1 MSAPTSTKGYVDPY
15 ALGNNSFASLYT
27 DMLEHVPDLTFPMS
41 VPVYARMRRDP
52 KLSSIVQ
59 GWTLNLRR
67 SQWQLDPAGCRPEV
81 VQLVADGTGL
91 AIKGKDE
98 PGAARLRGV
107 SWGDH
112 LNAALRCVPFGFSAF
127 EMEAEIT
134 DKAQL
139 TGLWERPQWT
149 ISHIHTDGKTG
160 LLTGATQDQAAKL
173 DAPQMPAKNLV
184 WYAREREGSNWAGT
198 SLLRASY
205 ASWLIKEEVRRH
217 YGAANVRWAMGV
229 PVMEA
234 LPGTSPTPAQMTEA
248 MQMAAAARGGIQA
261 GAASP
266 PGFAMKILGISGSLP
281 DSQAFLRWLD
291 QQCTASAL
299 MGAFDLGETPNGSRA
314 LGNVFVDALHLALE
328 SEGEFIADVATRQIV
343 ARIVNWNFGEDEPVP
358 RVVVSGVGS
367 RREVTAES
375 LQLLLSSGALAA
387 DPGLEAWV
395 RREYRLPEREGMAPP
410 KVTAPGVDLPEPG
423 EAADGEPTQVAA
435 AARPRGRRKRS
446 TAQPTLF
453 GDDEADA
460 ARIQRQWDD
469 AKARL
474 LKRWPKL
481 AGPMVDELADQAEA
495 AVEAGDLA
503 LLGELQ
509 VSAGVVAAVAVPLRK
524 SGTDLAAEAAA
535 GVVEEAAGQGVDI
548 AAPDLPGRDRV
559 EQHADAVARIIASGY
574 ASGAARISLQ
584 LAGVSAA
591 EVKGAVAAHLTDLG
605 TSENG
610 LVGENIGGLL
620 SAAQHAGRLAVLE
633 KHPATAYRA
642 VEVSDGPN
650 RCKPCAEVNN
660 RRYDTLTE
668 ALKDYPT
675 AGYRGCLGRSRCRGG
690 IHPIF

>member
-1 MSAPTSTKGYVDPY
+1 MTAPNRTAGYVDPY
-15 ALGNNSFASLYT
+15 ALGSNSFASLYT
-27 DMLEHVPDLTFPMS
+27 DLLEHVPDLTFPLS
-41 VPVYARMRRDP
+41 IPVYAKMRRDP
-52 KLSSIVQ
+52 KLSSIIQ

-67 SQWQLDPAGCRPEV
+67 AQWQLDPAGCRPEV
-81 VQLVADGTGL
+81 VRKVADDTGL
-91 AIKGKDE
+91 AVKGKDE

-112 LNAALRCVPFGFSAF
+112 LNAALRMVPFGFSAF
-127 EMEAEIT
+127 EMEADT
-134 DKAQL
+134 SAGDARL

-160 LLTGATQDQAAKL
+160 LLTGATQDSAKL
-173 DAPQMPAKNLV
+173 DSPQMPAKNLV
-184 WYAREREGSNWAGT
+184 WYVREREGSNWAGT

-234 LPGTSPTPAQMTEA
+234 LPGTNPTPGQMSEA
-248 MQMAAAARGGIQA
+248 MQMAAASRGGIAA

-266 PGFAMKILGISGSLP
+266 PGFTLRIKGIEGGLP
-281 DSQAFLRWLD
+281 NSQEFLRWLD

-314 LGNVFVDALHLALE
+314 LGSVFVDALHLALE
-328 SEGEFIADVATRQIV
+328 SEAELVADIATRQIA
-343 ARIVNWNFGEDEPVP
+343 ARIVDWNHGEDEPVP

-387 DPGLEAWV
+387 DPGLEEWV
-395 RREYRLPEREGMAPP
+395 RREYRLPEREGMAEP
-410 KVTAPGVDLPEPG
+410 KVTAPGVDLPE
-423 EAADGEPTQVAA
+423 GEPAEVRA
-435 AARPRGRRKRS
+435 AARSRSSRRRPAK
-446 TAQPTLF
+446 QQTLF
-453 GDDEADA
+453 GDDDDPAAVA
-460 ARIQRQWDD
+460 ARIQQQWSD

-481 AGPMVDELADQAEA
+481 AKPMVAELAGQAES
-495 AVEAGDLA
+495 AVAAGDLA

-509 VSAGVVAAVAVPLRK
+509 VSAGVVAAVAVPMRK
-524 SGTDLAAEAAA
+524 SGTDLALQAAA
-535 GVVEEAAGQGVDI
+535 GVVEEAANQGVDLT
-548 AAPDLPGRDRV
+548 APDLPGAERV
-559 EQHADAVARIIASGY
+559 EQHADAVARIIANGY
-574 ASGAARISLQ
+574 ASGAARMALQ
-584 LAGVSAA
+584 LSGVGPA
-591 EVKGAVAAHLTDLG
+591 EVKNAVAAHLTELG

-633 KHPATAYRA
+633 EHPADAYEASERN
-642 VEVSDGPN
+642 DDPN
-650 RCKPCAEVNN
+650 RCKACSAANGKRFETLAQALAEYPVSG
-660 RRYDTLTE
+660 
-668 ALKDYPT
+668 LKS
-675 AGYRGCLGRSRCRGG
+675 CLGRGRCRGFLR
-690 IHPIF
+690 PIWN